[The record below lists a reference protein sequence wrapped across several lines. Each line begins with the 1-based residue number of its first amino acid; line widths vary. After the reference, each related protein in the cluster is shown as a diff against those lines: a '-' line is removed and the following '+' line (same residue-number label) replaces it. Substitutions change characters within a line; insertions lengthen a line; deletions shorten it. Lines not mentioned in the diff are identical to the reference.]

1 MARPVG
7 GDALQSTLLVG
18 GDARRPADKA
28 AAAPAGDAFTQM
40 MAGIMGQG
48 APPGMPQTA
57 PPPFAMPAP
66 QMAPLPA
73 VPAPPQAPAPQA
85 AAPLPALAVAQ
96 PLATGAVPP
105 LPPGLSPSADA
116 VAPVPQAPATA
127 GGADLAIP
135 GALPWD
141 MLAAASEAAAGLAAA
156 YHLGAAA
163 EAPPP
168 AAPAAGTALADLP
181 LADTVLADTALADNS
196 LAGSL
201 PPSWP
206 QPEEATA
213 LLPLAAPGPASP
225 AESLPPV
232 AIPATPGLPAAP
244 RPAALA
250 SGEAGGNGPAPSP
263 TGEALVAEALFEQ
276 PAGQSGSL
284 PLPPE
289 NPAPQPDLPA
299 LAAASGLP
307 AQAAPAAP
315 PPARPAP
322 RPAEPESRGI
332 AAPVAPQAQPG
343 LTPRAL
349 AAVPPPA
356 APGPEAPPAEAPENG
371 TAALAGALFAAT
383 LSEAGAPP
391 PAEATVLPAPPN
403 DSPARALPMPAHPA
417 APLVATLPDRPA
429 PAASPQP
436 RSHIAAQAAPQIVLR
451 SLQAGEAGLDS
462 ISIDLTPPEL
472 GRVGL
477 RMTFQEGGSV
487 QVAMLAERAET
498 FEALRQE
505 RHSLVQQM
513 EQAGLNLGGGGLDL
527 QHGRLPQP
535 APEEMAASRPDLGG
549 GEEEVDAAGTTMP
562 RSPASD
568 SLIDIIA

>member
-48 APPGMPQTA
+48 ALPGL
-57 PPPFAMPAP
+57 PPPAAPALAMPAL
-66 QMAPLPA
+66 QMTTLPA
-73 VPAPPQAPAPQA
+73 VPAPSQAPAPQA
-85 AAPLPALAVAQ
+85 ALPLPELAATQ
-96 PLATGAVPP
+96 PLAAGAVPP
-105 LPPGLSPSADA
+105 LPPGPTLPADA
-116 VAPVPQAPATA
+116 VAPAPQAPAEASGT
-127 GGADLAIP
+127 DLAIP

-163 EAPPP
+163 ESSPP
-168 AAPAAGTALADLP
+168 ALPAADTALADMP
-181 LADTVLADTALADNS
+181 LADTALAS
-196 LAGSL
+196 SL
-201 PPSWP
+201 PPSRP

-213 LLPLAAPGPASP
+213 LLPPAMPGSAAP
-225 AESLPPV
+225 AEPWPSE
-232 AIPATPGLPAAP
+232 AIPTAPGLPAAPLPVRPAAP

-250 SGEAGGNGPAPSP
+250 SGQAGENGPAPSP
-263 TGEALVAEALFEQ
+263 SGEVLLADALAEQ
-276 PAGQSGSL
+276 PADQPDNL
-284 PLPPE
+284 PLPQD
-289 NPAPQPDLPA
+289 NSAPQPDLPS
-299 LAAASGLP
+299 LMAASGLP
-307 AQAAPAAP
+307 AQAAPAAASL
-315 PPARPAP
+315 PARPAP
-322 RPAEPESRGI
+322 RAAEPESRGI
-332 AAPVAPQAQPG
+332 AAPAAPQAQPG

-349 AAVPPPA
+349 VAMPPPA
-356 APGPEAPPAEAPENG
+356 APGPEALPAEAPENA
-371 TAALAGALFAAT
+371 TSALAGALFAAA
-383 LSEAGAPP
+383 LSGEA
-391 PAEATVLPAPPN
+391 PAENTVLPAPPN
-403 DSPARALPMPAHPA
+403 DSSARALPLPAHPA
-417 APLVATLPDRPA
+417 APLVAAAPDRPA
-429 PAASPQP
+429 PAASPQA
-436 RSHIAAQAAPQIVLR
+436 RSHVAAQAAPQIVLR
-451 SLQAGEAGLDS
+451 SLQAAEAGLDS

-477 RMTFQEGGSV
+477 RMTFQDGGSV
-487 QVAMLAERAET
+487 QVSMLAERVET

-535 APEEMAASRPDLGG
+535 APEEMAASRPDRGG
-549 GEEEVDAAGTTMP
+549 GEEEAEAAGTTAP
-562 RSPASD
+562 RRPASD